1 MMQEATKEAMKD
13 HSKRFG
19 GWWVISVAAL
29 IWILWTSPENGQVL
43 VYKLAMVTVGLLLAY
58 WADRV
63 MFRHALDI
71 DLSMEHDVVG
81 AARMLCRAIV
91 TLAVIHGLTAGI

>member
-1 MMQEATKEAMKD
+1 MKPATKAAMTD

-19 GWWVISVAAL
+19 GWWLLSIAAL
-29 IWILWTSPENGQVL
+29 IWVMWSSPENGTVL
-43 VYKLAMVTVGLLLAY
+43 TYKLAMVTVGLLLAY

-63 MFRHALDI
+63 LFRHTLDI
-71 DLSMEHDVVG
+71 DDTMEADVVS
-81 AARMLCRAIV
+81 AARLLCRAII